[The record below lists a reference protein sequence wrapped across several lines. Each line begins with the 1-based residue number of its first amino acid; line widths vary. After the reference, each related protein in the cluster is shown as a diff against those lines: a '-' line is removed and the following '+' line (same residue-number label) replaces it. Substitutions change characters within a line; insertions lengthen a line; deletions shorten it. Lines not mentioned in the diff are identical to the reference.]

1 MLNTLNNL
9 KTRKLTMR
17 KNNLLFLLFSAFFI
31 LPVYSSAENEE
42 ATKAKMNEI
51 KLSEDYLYGED
62 FSDDKNIAFDNAL
75 SQLQRYANE
84 LRQEKGLNSLKVSDI
99 QPQVSELH
107 YLKGDRYTVLVYIS
121 AEKMFAIHGRTEA
134 ILNQNSA
141 QPSPDPVQTP
151 VTSTQPSPAINN
163 SQPVANNSTNL
174 QQSQSIAHTDDDML
188 DIISAQ
194 DTWIELKGFLTN
206 FKKLGKIKETG
217 TCINPG
223 DVPADA
229 FSILIDE
236 LYGVLAVLSPK
247 NSANRINHKTNQT
260 DSESNYPNCKVIV
273 WYK

>member
-1 MLNTLNNL
+1 
-9 KTRKLTMR
+9 MR

-151 VTSTQPSPAINN
+151 VTSAQPSPAINN
-163 SQPVANNSTNL
+163 SQPVANNSTTL

-217 TCINPG
+217 TCINPS